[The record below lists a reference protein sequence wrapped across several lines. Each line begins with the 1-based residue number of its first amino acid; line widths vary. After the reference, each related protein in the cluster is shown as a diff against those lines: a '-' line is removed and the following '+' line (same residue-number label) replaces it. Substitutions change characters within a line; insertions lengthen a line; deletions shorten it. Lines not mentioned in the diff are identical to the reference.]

1 MDIPPVTRETNVNAD
16 QTSYEY
22 QKTECIKALNLLPK
36 DKSTATIIFQSK
48 LQHQVVQDLEKKG
61 YVVKY
66 TTSYSS
72 VDKKTTTQLKIINPE
87 IKDPINEF
95 FECFDG
101 SCQYNNSDMNDKMKN
116 LFVKFFNVN

>member
-1 MDIPPVTRETNVNAD
+1 MDIPPVTKETSVNTD

-22 QKTECIKALNLLPK
+22 QKSECIKALNLLPK
-36 DKSTATIIFQSK
+36 DKSTATVTFQSN
-48 LQHQVVQDLEKKG
+48 LQHQVVKDLEEKG

-72 VDKKTTTQLKIINPE
+72 TDKKTTTQLRIINPE
-87 IKDPINEF
+87 IKDPLNEF

-101 SCQYNNSDMNDKMKN
+101 SCQYNNNEMNDKMKN

>member
-48 LQHQVVQDLEKKG
+48 LQDQVVRDLEKKG

-66 TTSYSS
+66 TTSYTS
-72 VDKKTTTQLKIINPE
+72 VDKKITTQLKIINPE

-95 FECFDG
+95 FECDD
-101 SCQYNNSDMNDKMKN
+101 SNS
-116 LFVKFFNVN
+116 